1 MHHISL
7 ISSKVIPLKL
17 YLDIVTYPVLPL
29 ILLARCVDVFVEVY
43 VVSFRFKAKENLQ
56 RYGDVFFDIMTA
68 SKGASVLGMY
78 NDSETLKRGMAPAQ
92 AFTAE

>member
-7 ISSKVIPLKL
+7 ISSKVIPLKF

-29 ILLARCVDVFVEVY
+29 IFLARGCFVEVY

-68 SKGASVLGMY
+68 SKGASVLGM
-78 NDSETLKRGMAPAQ
+78 
-92 AFTAE
+92 F